1 MNKGQFYIKNKIEVW
16 AKLISK
22 NNDVNLDIRLDNN
35 SDYESITDWQYHN
48 LEFIFNCSEFSNELY
63 HYYFMPIIYKY
74 LQFQK
79 KHDIT
84 QIDFLGK
91 HPDFKI
97 VASFFLQKKINVNG
111 LKFVKFTIVILKVK
125 IGILYIKTQLISLFS
140 IVFKGFQSITLRP
153 YKQKSNREFA
163 LIHSKAAF
171 NKIEKLKLKLTYFY
185 DDINFKNPPNNEAIS
200 LYKTINFIEYI
211 KLISNVFIRAH
222 RLFRK
227 LRNTSNLILGDYG
240 SLLAINFFSYRIG
253 HFILVEEA
261 YRNIF
266 KGHPGVKFY
275 SGEKES
281 SYGVLANN
289 FSNQYSNFGIAIPHG
304 MSYSYKYPLG
314 LFGDRYYATTK
325 QESTYLNQTYN
336 ETKFIYDEKI
346 NKTIYQTDI
355 INKKNNQVVFFT
367 EPRRQSINFMII
379 KRLTEMLNQTLY
391 IKLHPLEKKSE
402 YKDLLNIKFIVNF
415 DEAIQS
421 NICISRKSTI
431 LIEALYNNSTPIAL
445 LIDEQ
450 DKFDFTNFFPSL
462 LDSSINKCYSY
473 DTLIN
478 LIKNKKYEI

>member
-35 SDYESITDWQYHN
+35 PDYGSITDWQYHN
-48 LEFIFNCSEFSNELY
+48 LEFIVNCSEFSNELY

-97 VASFFLQKKINVNG
+97 VAGFFLEKKIKVNG
-111 LKFVKFTIVILKVK
+111 LKFVKLKIVISTVK
-125 IGILYIKTQLISLFS
+125 RFILYTKTHLIAFGS
-140 IVFKGFQSITLRP
+140 IVFKGFQSTTLRP
-153 YKQKSNREFA
+153 YKPKSNGEFA
-163 LIHSKAAF
+163 LIHSKASF
-171 NKIEKLKLKLTYFY
+171 NKIEKLKFKLTYFY
-185 DDINFKNPPNNEAIS
+185 DDINFKNSPNNEAIS
-200 LYKTINFIEYI
+200 LYKTISFIEYL
-211 KLISNVFIRAH
+211 KLISNTFIRSH
-222 RLFRK
+222 RLLRK
-227 LRNTSNLILGDYG
+227 LRITSKLMLGDYG
-240 SLLAINFFSYRIG
+240 SLIAINFFSFRIG

-261 YRNIF
+261 YKNIF
-266 KGHPGVKFY
+266 KRHSGVKFY

-304 MSYSYKYPLG
+304 LSYSYNYPLG

-325 QESTYLNQTYN
+325 QESNYLNKTYN

-355 INKKNNQVVFFT
+355 INKKNKQVVFFT
-367 EPRRQSINFMII
+367 EPRRQFVNFLII
-379 KRLTEMLNQTLY
+379 KNISEMLNQTLY
-391 IKLHPLEKKSE
+391 LKLHPLEKQSDYQGFK
-402 YKDLLNIKFIVNF
+402 NIKFISDF
-415 DEAIQS
+415 DESIQS

-431 LIEALYNNSTPIAL
+431 LIEALYNNSKSIAI

-450 DKFDFTNFFPSL
+450 DKFDFFNSFPSL
-462 LDSSINKCYSY
+462 SDSSINKCYSY
-473 DTLIN
+473 DILID
-478 LIKNKKYEI
+478 LIQNKK